1 MWAST
6 YWCGTSRMQFT
17 YLGPSG
23 HLCLP
28 RPIGEPTL
36 ACILSLP
43 RDSVQDTG
51 IAISFCISGRSL
63 RCVQVLRPRGTFIDR
78 VIRRLRFYREVLLSE
93 RIFNEIVLMIRR
105 STLCRLHL
113 QSVGRCKYVRL
124 PSTLIHEEIY
134 PLLLWLK
141 KHKQLSHR
149 AS

>member
-1 MWAST
+1 
-6 YWCGTSRMQFT
+6 MQFT

-23 HLCLP
+23 HLCLL
-28 RPIGEPTL
+28 RPIGAPTL

-63 RCVQVLRPRGTFIDR
+63 RCVQVRGIFIDR

-93 RIFNEIVLMIRR
+93 RMLSEIVLMIRR

-113 QSVGRCKYVRL
+113 QSVGRCKDVRL
-124 PSTLIHEEIY
+124 PSTLIHDEIH
-134 PLLLWLK
+134 PLSLWLK
-141 KHKQLSHR
+141 KKQLSQQ
-149 AS
+149 ASWTTI